1 MKLSG
6 KGRLIDIYRT
16 IADFETLPIFPL
28 SSRKRGIQL
37 KEAKKQINAI
47 KQLSIW
53 AYYNLRRVLD
63 ESFYI

>member
-47 KQLSIW
+47 K
-53 AYYNLRRVLD
+53 
-63 ESFYI
+63 